1 MLGIILPI
9 MSLPSAWDELTVDD
23 FPDSGLR
30 TIAES
35 AGTRVAADLWRRM
48 AGSRI
53 ELPMRFTREYMV
65 RYIRAHW
72 DGSNDNQVAR
82 ALGIHTRTVRRLV
95 SEVPNRP
102 QRTPVAPQ
110 LSMF

>member
-1 MLGIILPI
+1 
-9 MSLPSAWDELTVDD
+9 MSLPSAWDELTVED

-35 AGTRVAADLWRRM
+35 AGARIAADLWKRM
-48 AGSRI
+48 AGTRI
-53 ELPMRFTREYMV
+53 ELPMRFTRQYMV

-72 DGSNDNQVAR
+72 DGSNDGQVAR

-95 SEVPNRP
+95 SEVP
-102 QRTPVAPQ
+102 THTAKTAAPQ

>member
-1 MLGIILPI
+1 MPRIILAD

-23 FPDSGLR
+23 FPDSGLKA
-30 TIAES
+30 IAES
-35 AGTRVAADLWRRM
+35 AGPRVAADLWKRL
-48 AGSRI
+48 AGTRI
-53 ELPMRFTREYMV
+53 ELPMRFTRQYMV

-72 DGSNDNQVAR
+72 DGANDGQVAR

-102 QRTPVAPQ
+102 QRTPAPQ